1 MGDDRGV
8 ELQQVSSNEG
18 RYSKKCDADSEE
30 RERAG
35 ELRHSIAHIMLTQR
49 KKRLGISNQSFSI
62 KFL

>member
-8 ELQQVSSNEG
+8 ELQQVNSNEG

-35 ELRHSIAHIMLTQR
+35 ELRHSIAHSSVKHRAL
-49 KKRLGISNQSFSI
+49 
-62 KFL
+62 